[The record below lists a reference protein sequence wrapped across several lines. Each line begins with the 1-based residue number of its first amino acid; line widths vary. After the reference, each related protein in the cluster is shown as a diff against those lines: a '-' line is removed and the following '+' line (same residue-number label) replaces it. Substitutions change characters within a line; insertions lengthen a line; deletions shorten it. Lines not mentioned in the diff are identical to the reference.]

1 MPTTFRF
8 LMAAAALAA
17 ALYSVLFMLA
27 NVLEPTPQDVIV
39 TVPPS
44 RYAK

>member
-8 LMAAAALAA
+8 LMAVAGLAA
-17 ALYSVLFMLA
+17 TAYGLLFMLA
-27 NVLEPTPQDVIV
+27 NVLEPQPQEITVIV
-39 TVPPS
+39 QPS

>member
-8 LMAAAALAA
+8 LMAAAAIAA
-17 ALYSVLFMLA
+17 VIYAVLFMLA
-27 NVLEPTPQDVIV
+27 NVLEPTPQDVTV

>member
-8 LMAAAALAA
+8 LMAVGALI
-17 ALYSVLFMLA
+17 ALGYGILFMLA
-27 NVLEPTPQDVIV
+27 NVLEPTPREITV

>member
-8 LMAAAALAA
+8 LMAAALIGAA
-17 ALYSVLFMLA
+17 GYAVLFLLA
-27 NVLEPTPQDVIV
+27 NVLEPQPQEITV
-39 TVPPS
+39 TVPPA